1 MPRPVVIPFFPFQL
15 GRREI
20 VTPVRSFWPVSS
32 GTGFVA
38 RVGGCS
44 RLSPEDSSMML
55 SREARELSCDL
66 ERVCGSRRVGDE
78 GEESGEA

>member
-1 MPRPVVIPFFPFQL
+1 
-15 GRREI
+15 
-20 VTPVRSFWPVSS
+20 
-32 GTGFVA
+32 
-38 RVGGCS
+38 
-44 RLSPEDSSMML
+44 MML